1 VSREPDSLSIVIVT
15 YNSCAFVAECL
26 ESVLGRSEA
35 GHWQVIVV
43 DNDSRDGSAEMV
55 KARFPQVEL
64 LEMGANVGFGAANNQ
79 GLLACTAPYVLLLNP
94 DTRLDGAGMASLVAF
109 MDRHPA
115 VGLVGPRL
123 VGADQRLQTS
133 TRHFPSIAREAV
145 ECLFLHRVSRVFGD
159 KYGEEIAGR
168 EAYDKK
174 RRVDWVS
181 GAAMLARVEALRA
194 VGGFDEGF
202 FLYAEEIDLCKRL
215 GSAGWDVWYHPGLT
229 VMHVGNERADP
240 ELEAENQRSKLR
252 YFRKH
257 HGRAA
262 MLAFG
267 LVMVLRLAIRSI
279 AWVLASTVKGRP
291 WLRRSK
297 AAMVTLVR
305 YPALVLQALSAECV
319 SATSLPLGQVMT
331 GKVRQGVEGAGVG

>member
-1 VSREPDSLSIVIVT
+1 VPREPASLSVVIVT
-15 YNSCAFVAECL
+15 YNSGAFVADCL
-26 ESVLGRSEA
+26 DSVLEQSEA
-35 GHWQVIVV
+35 EHWQLIVV
-43 DNDSRDGSAEMV
+43 DNDSRDGSADMV

-64 LEMGANVGFGAANNQ
+64 VELGANVGFGAANNQ

-123 VGADQRLQTS
+123 VGADQHLQTS
-133 TRHFPSIAREAV
+133 MRHFPSIAREAV

-159 KYGEEIAGR
+159 KYGEEIAGN
-168 EAYDKK
+168 EAYDKEQ
-174 RRVDWVS
+174 RVDWVS
-181 GAAMLARVEALRA
+181 GAAMLARVDALRA

-229 VMHVGNERADP
+229 VMHVGNERPDP
-240 ELEAENQRSKLR
+240 GLEAENQRSKLR

-267 LVMVLRLAIRSI
+267 GVMVLRLAIRGP
-279 AWVLASTVKGRP
+279 AWALVSTVKGRP
-291 WLRRSK
+291 WLRRS
-297 AAMVTLVR
+297 AVALATLVR
-305 YPALVLQALSAECV
+305 YPSLVLHALRAECV
-319 SATSLPLGQVMT
+319 GVTSMPLGQAMT
-331 GKVRQGVEGAGVG
+331 GPVRQGMEGVGVG